1 MRLSLMGV
9 AGTYASVCLRRS
21 EALRWPEAVRRGF
34 ETNLK
39 DNEDLIVREEVLS
52 DDEWIVN
59 PVLMKMILVELAGQ
73 IGKKLELII

>member
-34 ETNLK
+34 
-39 DNEDLIVREEVLS
+39 EDLIVREEVLS